1 MHQGIV
7 KNILILKALGEK
19 LFQVSLLAS
28 TILPIMFGVSCL
40 TNTEPPLSAF
50 MFMCHSLCVLL
61 FMNLIV
67 LDIGQYQEH
76 HLS

>member
-7 KNILILKALGEK
+7 KNILILKVLGEK
-19 LFQVSLLAS
+19 LFQVSLLAF
-28 TILPIMFGVSCL
+28 TILPIMFGISCL
-40 TNTEPPLSAF
+40 TNTEPPLSVF

-61 FMNLIV
+61 FMKLIM
-67 LDIGQYQEH
+67 LDVGQYQEH